1 MPKRGVIFASDER
14 LYYCGMFLREK
25 GYEVQI
31 VRDPAEWDPEK
42 VRAKDLDFVFLPIR
56 GTADGTITFG
66 GTRIDLGPFLESL
79 KPEAKVLAGLWTDYE
94 RFLPCSFVC
103 YQEDPE
109 FCPDGRGSPLP
120 PAEAD
125 AEEPVHLHL

>member
-25 GYEVQI
+25 EYEVQI

-56 GTADGTITFG
+56 GTSDGTITLG
-66 GTRIDLGPFLESL
+66 GIRIDLGPFLERL
-79 KPEAKVLAGLWTDYE
+79 KRRSWQGSGRTMNA
-94 RFLPCSFVC
+94 SF
-103 YQEDPE
+103 PAALSAIRRTRNS
-109 FCPDGRGSPLP
+109 PRGILS
-120 PAEAD
+120 
-125 AEEPVHLHL
+125 